1 MWLGDECIGQ
11 HRHTEAVLLLNVC
24 HPRAEKAFPSAS
36 TLHVVMPGLAV
47 QFIIPLLK

>member
-1 MWLGDECIGQ
+1 MWLGGECIGQ

-47 QFIIPLLK
+47 QFISPLLK